1 MYQLNGYTVNF
12 GLDLDFGYRD
22 SGFLSVEFGFG
33 IPIVSGI
40 PVSLS
45 LNSKAQDSTSKTL
58 PESVIQIS
66 LHGALKYD
74 FTERKNLWAD
84 GVGFLKIEGKAD
96 RTAKGW

>member
-22 SGFLSVEFGFG
+22 SGFLSEEFGFG

-45 LNSKAQDSTSKTL
+45 LNSKAQDSTSKTYTGIRN
-58 PESVIQIS
+58 P
-66 LHGALKYD
+66 D
-74 FTERKNLWAD
+74 FLTW
-84 GVGFLKIEGKAD
+84 GVEI
-96 RTAKGW
+96 